1 MTTLERVRRAH
12 AAAAKLVRENPV
24 YLPIF
29 RAFERDLDELE
40 AVERAY
46 KATLETTS

>member
-1 MTTLERVRRAH
+1 MDMLARVRKAH

-29 RAFERDLDELE
+29 RAFERDLEELE
-40 AVERAY
+40 ALERAY
-46 KATLETTS
+46 RATAKTTS